1 MAGLT
6 VWLKTMAAGS
16 CLLLIAAC
24 APAPALV
31 SPTAPE
37 VSSPR
42 PTILPSP
49 PADSTP
55 PAGSPPP
62 ADSPPPAPMGETGQ
76 QRAVMV
82 EGVTASMGIKDQ
94 RVIDAMNEV
103 PRHEFVP
110 PEYVWMAYDDTPL
123 PIGYGQTISAPSIV
137 AIMTE
142 LLELKPGE
150 KVLEIGTGSGY
161 QAAMLAQAEDVEVYT
176 IEIVPELAASA
187 AERLA
192 RLGYENIHVKQ
203 GDGYYGW
210 EEYAP
215 FDAII
220 VTAAPDHLPAPLVK
234 QMEDGGRLVIPIGP
248 AGGYQSLWK
257 FVNQEGQLK
266 AYNIIGVRFVPF
278 TGTGIKQEEGDEFPL
293 P

>member
-1 MAGLT
+1 
-6 VWLKTMAAGS
+6 
-16 CLLLIAAC
+16 
-24 APAPALV
+24 
-31 SPTAPE
+31 
-37 VSSPR
+37 
-42 PTILPSP
+42 
-49 PADSTP
+49 
-55 PAGSPPP
+55 
-62 ADSPPPAPMGETGQ
+62 
-76 QRAVMV
+76 MV
-82 EGVTASMGIKDQ
+82 QNVTASMDIQDQ

-110 PEYVWMAYDDTPL
+110 PEYVWLSYDDTPL

-137 AIMTE
+137 ATMTA
-142 LLELKPGE
+142 LLELQPGE

-176 IEIVPELAASA
+176 VEIVPELAASA

-192 RLGYENIHVKQ
+192 KLGYEKIHVKQ
-203 GDGYYGW
+203 ADGYYGW
-210 EEYAP
+210 EEFAP

-234 QMEDGGRLVIPIGP
+234 QLKEGGRLVIPIGP

-257 FVNQEGQLK
+257 FVNQQGKLK
-266 AYNIIGVRFVPF
+266 AYNITGVRFVPF
-278 TGTGIKQEEGDEFPL
+278 TGAGINQEEGGEFPL